1 MIDKN
6 CKVCNGTGR
15 FVAMDGDEY
24 DCYRCAKLL
33 TDVEYIQELRKQNSE
48 LSEVLEQMLK
58 NEERRILLHSL
69 SITSPIMMWSKD
81 VNGRY
86 TYMNQAL
93 CDHLYFG
100 NPDELIGLDDMEI
113 IQKHLEEWPKHNFGA
128 LCMNTDQ
135 LTLEMDEENL
145 PTKWYEWGVVRD
157 TWQNVIAWKNKYYD
171 KDGEVLGTVGLAYY
185 VTDEVNEIKDIM
197 DSCKDFDTVKK
208 LNKYLERFGYGQE
221 NTKTFNEIIGKE

>member
-6 CKVCNGTGR
+6 CKVCKGTGK
-15 FVAMDGDEY
+15 FIALDGLEDE
-24 DCYRCAKLL
+24 CYRCNSNL
-33 TDVEYIQELRKQNSE
+33 TDLDYIQELRKQNKE
-48 LSEVLEQMLK
+48 LASVLGQMVE
-58 NEERRILLHSL
+58 NEEKRILLHSL
-69 SITSPIMMWSKD
+69 SITSPIMMWAKD
-81 VNGRY
+81 INGRY
-86 TYMNQAL
+86 TFMNQAL

-100 NPDELIGLDDMEI
+100 SPDELIGLDDMQI
-113 IQKHLEEWPKHNFGA
+113 IQKHLETYPKHNFGA

-135 LTLEMDEENL
+135 ETLKMDKKDL
-145 PTKWYEWGVVRD
+145 PVKWNEWGVVRD

-171 KDGEVLGTVGLAYY
+171 KDGNTLGTVGLAYY

-197 DSCKDFDTVKK
+197 ENCLDANTVRK